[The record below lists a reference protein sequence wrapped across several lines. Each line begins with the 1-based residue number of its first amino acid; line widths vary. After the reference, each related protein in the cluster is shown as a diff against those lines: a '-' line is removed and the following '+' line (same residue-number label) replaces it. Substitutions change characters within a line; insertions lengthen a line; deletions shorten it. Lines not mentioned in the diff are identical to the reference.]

1 MNAYDDNAMKPLF
14 GIPKPS
20 DRMRNLVIGIIT
32 SIFVLETL
40 ICAFFFPCWPPN
52 NHDGV
57 NIFFAFIIMMVCGS
71 HITLI
76 IWYREGNLEP
86 VFRNM
91 IYFNTFSI
99 ILLCLCGNLYI
110 QGVGLS
116 RSYNCTV

>member
-32 SIFVLETL
+32 AIFVLETL
-40 ICAFFFPCWPPN
+40 ICAFVFPCWPPN

-76 IWYREGNLEP
+76 IWYREGSLQP

-116 RSYNCTV
+116 RTHNCTV

>member
-32 SIFVLETL
+32 AIFVLETL
-40 ICAFFFPCWPPN
+40 ICAFVFPCWPPN

-71 HITLI
+71 HITLEI
-76 IWYREGNLEP
+76 KLHQEKQIVLWSEEILHFHFTVAMLEHC
-86 VFRNM
+86 F
-91 IYFNTFSI
+91 
-99 ILLCLCGNLYI
+99 
-110 QGVGLS
+110 
-116 RSYNCTV
+116 